1 MQCVLMLALR
11 LCSNQRPGP
20 QAEPPPPR
28 AHRAERRLLLVQQRY
43 AGQSKCC
50 DTQLFLHKNQWS
62 SIRHGPTNDEHSAG
76 KEQEH

>member
-1 MQCVLMLALR
+1 MQYVLMLALR

-50 DTQLFLHKNQWS
+50 DTQLFLH
-62 SIRHGPTNDEHSAG
+62 
-76 KEQEH
+76 